1 MNIAAA
7 PAARGDVFYGWWAI
21 VPAAFIIILVT
32 NGLTVGAIAA
42 FDPALIAQ
50 LGVTRGAI
58 KIGDAIQLGVTSTIT
73 VVAGALTDRF
83 GYRKVMLVG
92 IACLLWGFYA
102 LGHVVSIQDYYWS
115 RAWMGLGL
123 AGAGM
128 AMCMVAVSRWFVASR
143 GLAIGIVLA
152 GTSFGNGFMPS
163 IFTAL
168 ITAYGWRDASLF
180 TLALLAVLPLLVWG
194 LMREWPAVIGLKPLG
209 AGSAAVEARAMGEA
223 LGYWQILRQREFW
236 LLGAAAFG
244 TFYAFLG
251 INNNLILHMMQLG
264 MAQSAAAAML
274 IPLFLAGLSGK
285 VLAGWLS
292 DRFGRKTVWIAC
304 LALMLWGA
312 LLLATL
318 RTAWIPP
325 AAIILGLGWGAN
337 YTLLQ
342 AVTGDVFGARSLGRV
357 MGAITVLDA
366 GGGALGPWITAELSD
381 RSGNYQNGF
390 LLVCGLVALAILS
403 AASLRLRKI

>member
-7 PAARGDVFYGWWAI
+7 PSAPGGIYYGWWAI

-73 VVAGALTDRF
+73 VLAGALTDRY

-92 IACLLWGFYA
+92 VACLLWGFYS
-102 LGHVVSIQDYYWS
+102 LGHVDSIQDYYWS

-194 LMREWPAVIGLKPLG
+194 LMREWPAAVGLKPLG
-209 AGSAAVEARAMGEA
+209 AGSAASEARAMGED
-223 LGYWQILRQREFW
+223 LGYWQILRRREFW

-264 MAQSAAAAML
+264 MAQSAAAVML

-304 LALMLWGA
+304 LALMLGGA
-312 LLLATL
+312 LLLTTL
-318 RTAWIPP
+318 RAELIAP

-390 LLVCGLVALAILS
+390 LLVCGLVALAIVC
-403 AASLRLRKI
+403 AASLRLRRI

>member
-1 MNIAAA
+1 MNTAAA
-7 PAARGDVFYGWWAI
+7 PSAPGGLYYGWRAI

-32 NGLTVGAIAA
+32 NGLTVGGIAA
-42 FDPALIAQ
+42 FDPALIAE

-58 KIGDAIQLGVTSTIT
+58 KVGDAIQLGVTSL
-73 VVAGALTDRF
+73 LTLLTGQLVDRY
-83 GYRKVMLVG
+83 GYRRVMLAG
-92 IACLLWGFYA
+92 IAALLWGFYL
-102 LGHVVSIQDYYWS
+102 LGHVDSIQDYYWS

-123 AGAGM
+123 SCAGM
-128 AMCMVAVSRWFVASR
+128 AICMVAVSRWFVASR
-143 GLAIGIVLA
+143 GLALGIVLA

-163 IFTAL
+163 IFTTL
-168 ITAYGWRDASLF
+168 IAAYGWRGASLF
-180 TLALLAVLPLLVWG
+180 TLALLAFLPLLVWG
-194 LMREWPAVIGLKPLG
+194 IMREWPASLGQKPLG
-209 AGSAAVEARAMGEA
+209 AASAAVEARAMGED
-223 LGYWQILRQREFW
+223 LGYLQIIGRREFW
-236 LLGAAAFG
+236 LLGTAAFC

-292 DRFGRKTVWIAC
+292 DRLGRKTVWTGC
-304 LALMLWGA
+304 LALMLAGA
-312 LLLATL
+312 LMLAAL
-318 RTAWIPP
+318 QAPLIAP

-366 GGGALGPWITAELSD
+366 GGGALGPWITAALSD
-381 RSGNYQNGF
+381 LSGNYRNGF
-390 LLVCGLVALAILS
+390 LLICGLVALAIVCAS
-403 AASLRLRKI
+403 ALKLRAV

>member
-1 MNIAAA
+1 VTVAAA
-7 PAARGDVFYGWWAI
+7 PSAPGGLYYGWWAI
-21 VPAAFIIILVT
+21 VPAAFVIILVT

-83 GYRKVMLVG
+83 GYRKVMLTGV
-92 IACLLWGFYA
+92 AFLLWGFYS
-102 LGHVVSIQDYYWS
+102 LGHVDSIQDYYWS

-128 AMCMVAVSRWFVASR
+128 AICMVAVSRWFVASR

-168 ITAYGWRDASLF
+168 ISVYGWRDASLF

-209 AGSAAVEARAMGEA
+209 ADSSAAEARAMGED
-223 LGYWQILRQREFW
+223 LGYLQILCRREFW
-236 LLGAAAFG
+236 LLGVAAFG

-251 INNNLILHMMQLG
+251 INNNMILHMMQLG

-304 LALMLWGA
+304 LALMLSGA
-312 LLLATL
+312 LLLTTL
-318 RTAWIPP
+318 RAELIAP

-390 LLVCGLVALAILS
+390 LLVCGLVALAIVC
-403 AASLRLRKI
+403 AVSLRLPKV

>member
-7 PAARGDVFYGWWAI
+7 PSAPGGIYYGWWAI

-58 KIGDAIQLGVTSTIT
+58 KIGDAIQLGVTSSIT
-73 VVAGALTDRF
+73 VVAGALTDRY
-83 GYRKVMLVG
+83 GYRRVMLVG
-92 IACLLWGFYA
+92 VASLLWGFHA
-102 LGHVVSIQDYYWS
+102 LGHVDSIQDYYWS
-115 RAWMGLGL
+115 RGWMGLGL
-123 AGAGM
+123 GGAGM

-152 GTSFGNGFMPS
+152 GTSFGNGFMPL

-168 ITAYGWRDASLF
+168 ISSYGWRDASLF

-194 LMREWPAVIGLKPLG
+194 LMREWPAALGLKPLG
-209 AGSAAVEARAMGEA
+209 AGSAAVEARAMGED
-223 LGYWQILRQREFW
+223 LSYWRILRRREFW
-236 LLGAAAFG
+236 LLGGAAFG

-264 MAQSAAAAML
+264 LAQSAAAAML
-274 IPLFLAGLSGK
+274 IPLFLAGLSAK

-304 LALMLWGA
+304 LALMLGGA
-312 LLLATL
+312 LLLTTL
-318 RTAWIPP
+318 RAAWIAP

-390 LLVCGLVALAILS
+390 LLACGLVALAMLC
-403 AASLRLRKI
+403 AGSLRPRKI

>member
-1 MNIAAA
+1 MSTA
-7 PAARGDVFYGWWAI
+7 PAPSAPGGIYYGWWAI
-21 VPAAFIIILVT
+21 VPAAFIVILVT
-32 NGLTVGAIAA
+32 NGLTVGGIAA

-58 KIGDAIQLGVTSTIT
+58 KVGDAIQLGVTS
-73 VVAGALTDRF
+73 ALTLLTGQLVDRY
-83 GYRKVMLVG
+83 GYRRVMLVG
-92 IACLLWGFYA
+92 VAALLWGFYS
-102 LGHVVSIQDYYWS
+102 LGHVASIQDYYWS
-115 RAWMGLGL
+115 RGWMGLGL
-123 AGAGM
+123 ACAGM
-128 AMCMVAVSRWFVASR
+128 AICMVAVSRWFVASR
-143 GLAIGIVLA
+143 GLALGIVLA

-168 ITAYGWRDASLF
+168 IMSYGWRDASLF
-180 TLALLAVLPLLVWG
+180 TLALLAVVPFLVWG
-194 LMREWPAVIGLKPLG
+194 LMREWPASIGLKPLG
-209 AGSAAVEARAMGEA
+209 AASDAIASRAMGED
-223 LGYWQILRQREFW
+223 LSYLQIVRRREFW
-236 LLGAAAFG
+236 LLGTAAFC

-251 INNNLILHMMQLG
+251 INNNMILHMMQLG
-264 MAQSAAAAML
+264 QPQTAGAAML

-292 DRFGRKTVWIAC
+292 DRFGRKAVWVVC
-304 LALMLWGA
+304 LALMLSGA
-312 LLLATL
+312 LVLATL
-318 RTAWIPP
+318 QAALIAL
-325 AAIILGLGWGAN
+325 AAIVLGLGWGAN

-390 LLVCGLVALAILS
+390 LLICGLVALATVCAS
-403 AASLRLRKI
+403 ALTLRKI

>member
-1 MNIAAA
+1 VNTAAA
-7 PAARGDVFYGWWAI
+7 PFAPGGIYYGWWAI
-21 VPAAFIIILVT
+21 VPAAFIVILVT

-73 VVAGALTDRF
+73 VVAGAVTDRF
-83 GYRKVMLVG
+83 GYRKVMLAGV
-92 IACLLWGFYA
+92 ASLLWGFYA
-102 LGHVVSIQDYYWS
+102 LGHVDSIQDYYWS

-152 GTSFGNGFMPS
+152 GTSFGNGLMPS

-194 LMREWPAVIGLKPLG
+194 LMREWPAAIGLKPLG
-209 AGSAAVEARAMGEA
+209 AGSAAVETSAMGED
-223 LGYWQILRQREFW
+223 LDYWQILRRREFW

-274 IPLFLAGLSGK
+274 LPLFLAGLSGK

-304 LALMLWGA
+304 LALMLCGA
-312 LLLATL
+312 LLLTTL
-318 RTAWIPP
+318 RTAWIAP